1 MNLFE
6 NGRRFA
12 QAIRCC
18 PPSGKRLPVVQVL
31 MVGASGEFVSV
42 MGKVD
47 TGAFR
52 TMLSFATAGAL
63 GIDDPTSSAEPKRT
77 ARTATNAP
85 LDYYVHRVAVRIAD
99 SSGETIEHLSQL
111 RLGVNLGLIDRLDAA
126 TVNQL
131 FILTLPAHLQKI
143 EGKALE
149 PKQRDIVRAQFIR
162 ETLGST

>member
-52 TMLSFATAGAL
+52 TMLDFATAGAL
-63 GIDDPTSSAEPKRT
+63 GIDDPTSSAVPKGT
-77 ARTATNAP
+77 AQTATNQP
-85 LDYYVHRVAVRIAD
+85 FDYYVHRVTVQIAD
-99 SSGETIEHLSQL
+99 NSGETIDFLLQAAFAERIGRNLFGLDWLGHLCLALDTQTVHFL
-111 RLGVNLGLIDRLDAA
+111 RG
-126 TVNQL
+126 
-131 FILTLPAHLQKI
+131 
-143 EGKALE
+143 
-149 PKQRDIVRAQFIR
+149 
-162 ETLGST
+162 